1 MRVLVSLLALAAVV
15 TFVEKDAQACPN
27 VTRESKWRNSDIVV
41 KGEAN
46 CRFSVNSCSLRISQA
61 IKGSRLL
68 KRQRAISVKVRFN
81 DADNF
86 YCGVE
91 WALDEEGRYRGT
103 FYLDVDST
111 GVFSASHY
119 PDVKKKD

>member
-1 MRVLVSLLALAAVV
+1 MRVLISLLTLPALV
-15 TFVEKDAQACPN
+15 TFVEQAAQACPN

-46 CRFSVNSCSLRISQA
+46 CRFSVNSCSLRISQVM
-61 IKGSRLL
+61 KGHRLL
-68 KRQRAISVKVRFN
+68 KRQRAISMKVRFN

-91 WALDEEGRYRGT
+91 WALDEEGRYQGK
-103 FYLDVDST
+103 FYLDADST
-111 GVFSASHY
+111 GAFSASHY
-119 PDVKKKD
+119 ADVKKKD